1 MVSVSGS
8 RPSYSLRAPR
18 PGNRSHWCG
27 LPPQFRLRSAL
38 LEFPGNAR
46 ATSHSP
52 VAPVCIRSQQPSSLL
67 QISSRQPELME
78 HRAEQAR
85 AEFFFAVL
93 QRRKPVAIVESPVTA
108 LAGATV
114 EGNGHPTDAAEPSDF
129 SLELMA
135 RHIHGSHISVRFSS
149 HGWDLAA
156 RVKKIDQPPVSS
168 RRTIAAPAASAF
180 NLAKARSRGMY
191 FMPQSGAGISR
202 SGGRCVRAAR

>member
-1 MVSVSGS
+1 
-8 RPSYSLRAPR
+8 
-18 PGNRSHWCG
+18 
-27 LPPQFRLRSAL
+27 
-38 LEFPGNAR
+38 
-46 ATSHSP
+46 
-52 VAPVCIRSQQPSSLL
+52 
-67 QISSRQPELME
+67 SSRQPELME

-202 SGGRCVRAAR
+202 SGGRCVRAARMRAATVSGVSGSGSPMLITPKITVLLPRSSRVARSRLGWAASIEICSTRVATSSGRNA